1 MSSQRGLVQRIE
13 RKLEVSVGDAFA
25 RVFGGSIVPQEVEAM
40 LRREAAEGIRPVA
53 GDRLLAPNEY
63 IITLGMHD
71 YQKVGADPGLTSDA
85 FAKHLARYIGEQ
97 GWQTYGDVVIRFE
110 QSTNL
115 HTGQLRTRG
124 AVNPDVE
131 PRPIAGELAPPQ
143 SDHAFS
149 AEPGVPAMS
158 ENSSYG
164 GGQGQGRPGDDYYDD
179 PHAHPHDDPHAAPDP
194 RGGYQP
200 EPGGYPG
207 QRGGYPDPR
216 GGYPDQGGY
225 GAPDPRGGYP
235 DQGGY

>member
-71 YQKVGADPGLTSDA
+71 YQKVGADSDLTSDA

-110 QSTNL
+110 QSSNL
-115 HTGQLRTRG
+115 HTGQFRARG

-131 PRPIAGELAPPQ
+131 PRSTVNDPARPQ
-143 SDHAFS
+143 SNHAFG
-149 AEPGVPAMS
+149 AEPGVAPMTD
-158 ENSSYG
+158 NSSYR
-164 GGQGQGRPGDDYYDD
+164 GGQGQGRPGDEYYDD
-179 PHAHPHDDPHAAPDP
+179 RYGRPQDDPQ
-194 RGGYQP
+194 GG
-200 EPGGYPG
+200 
-207 QRGGYPDPR
+207 PDPR
-216 GGYPDQGGY
+216 GGYPPEQS
-225 GAPDPRGGYP
+225 GYP
-235 DQGGY
+235 P